1 MKAYLALLCA
11 SASVGAAQSVDVAL
25 KPGAPYVAR
34 EVRVLADVPPLAI
47 DVGLDRFGG
56 VRDATLKATGFFQT
70 QKIGGVWWL
79 VDPDGGR
86 FIHKGVASVNTIPT
100 KGANVAL
107 AKAFV
112 DKSGW
117 AEATTAQLRAA
128 GFNGTGSWCADA
140 ELGAAKGKPVRT
152 KLLSLM
158 SGYGKKRGGT
168 YMQPGHVGYPG
179 DCPFIFDEGFAAY
192 CQSACAAL
200 AADKDDPWLLGYYT
214 DNELPW
220 SSEML
225 PRYLKLSAEDP
236 GRRAAEAWLAARK
249 VEPAQ
254 LTESLKDEF
263 LEFAAERYFRITT
276 TAIRAADPHHLV
288 LGARFHGAATQ
299 LKPLLRATGKHCDV
313 VSINYYRAWTPDAAL
328 TRMWTAESGRPFL
341 ITEWY
346 AKAEDSGLGNT
357 GGAGWLVRTQKD
369 RGLYYQHF
377 AMALLADAGCVGWHW
392 FRYSD
397 NDPDDKKVDPSNRD
411 SNKGMVSNRYVPYA
425 PLVDAMTEVNLRAYG
440 LRERAMKAAK

>member
-1 MKAYLALLCA
+1 MKAFLALLVA
-11 SASVGAAQSVDVAL
+11 AAAAGAAQTVDVAL
-25 KPGAPYVAR
+25 KPGAPYAPR
-34 EVRVLADVPPLAI
+34 EVRVLADVAPVAPDA
-47 DVGLDRFGG
+47 GLDRFGG
-56 VRDATLKATGFFQT
+56 VVDASLKATGFFRA
-70 QKIGGVWWL
+70 QKVGGAWWL

-100 KGANVAL
+100 KGANAAL
-107 AKAFV
+107 AKAFI
-112 DKSGW
+112 DKAGW
-117 AEATTAQLRAA
+117 AQATTEHLRAA
-128 GFNGTGSWCADA
+128 GFNGTGSWCADE
-140 ELGAAKGKPVRT
+140 ELGAVKTKPVRT

-179 DCPFIFDEGFAAY
+179 DCPFIFDEAFAAY

-200 AADKDDPWLLGYYT
+200 AANKDDPWLLGYYT

-236 GRRAAEAWLAARK
+236 GRRAAEAWLADRK
-249 VEPAQ
+249 VEPTR
-254 LTESLKDEF
+254 LTDTLKDEF
-263 LEFAAERYFRITT
+263 LEFAAERYFRIT
-276 TAIRAADPHHLV
+276 AAAVRAADPHHLV

-440 LRERAMKAAK
+440 LRERAMKSAK